1 MTENPTAPKTI
12 SRRNIT
18 RGLAWSAPAVVA
30 VAAAPFAAASP
41 TPCSPA
47 TISQLWQE
55 WVSNNEEGLTYEPS
69 TTQAGTGT
77 WTVTRTIPEH
87 GLTRFVTLDFTDER
101 WLELILEGEPGE
113 SVTATGEGPAP
124 ASLSEVTILWESG
137 SGVGYNTETDENNE
151 CAMAKYVYDRPTPCS
166 PATISQLWQEW
177 VSNNEEG
184 LTYEPSTTQAG
195 TGTWT
200 VTRTIPEDGLTR
212 FVTLIFTDGGRL
224 ELTLEGEPGESVT
237 TTGEGPAPESLSE
250 VTILWESGSGVG
262 YNTGID
268 ENNECVIA
276 KYVSAP
282 S

>member
-69 TTQAGTGT
+69 TTQAGIGT
-77 WTVTRTIPEH
+77 WTVTIPEH

-113 SVTATGEGPAP
+113 SFTATGEGPAP
-124 ASLSEVTILWESG
+124 ASLSEVTIEWESG
-137 SGVGYNTETDENNE
+137 GGVGYNTETDENNE
-151 CAMAKYVYDRPTPCS
+151 CVIAKYVYDRPTPCS

-250 VTILWESGSGVG
+250 VTILWESGSVG

>member
-41 TPCSPA
+41 TGCSPA

-101 WLELILEGEPGE
+101 RLELILKGKPGE

-137 SGVGYNTETDENNE
+137 SGVWESGSGVGYNTETDDNNE
-151 CAMAKYVYDRPTPCS
+151 CAMAKYVY
-166 PATISQLWQEW
+166 
-177 VSNNEEG
+177 
-184 LTYEPSTTQAG
+184 EP
-195 TGTWT
+195 
-200 VTRTIPEDGLTR
+200 PL
-212 FVTLIFTDGGRL
+212 
-224 ELTLEGEPGESVT
+224 
-237 TTGEGPAPESLSE
+237 
-250 VTILWESGSGVG
+250 
-262 YNTGID
+262 
-268 ENNECVIA
+268 
-276 KYVSAP
+276 P

>member
-69 TTQAGTGT
+69 TTQAGIGT
-77 WTVTRTIPEH
+77 WTVTIPEH

-113 SVTATGEGPAP
+113 SFTATGEGPAP
-124 ASLSEVTILWESG
+124 ASLSEVTIEWESG
-137 SGVGYNTETDENNE
+137 GGVGYNTETDENNE
-151 CAMAKYVYDRPTPCS
+151 CVIAKYVYDRPTPCS

>member
-18 RGLAWSAPAVVA
+18 RGLAWSAPAVAA
-30 VAAAPFAAASP
+30 VAAAPLAAASP
-41 TPCSPA
+41 TGCSPA

-87 GLTRFVTLDFTDER
+87 G
-101 WLELILEGEPGE
+101 
-113 SVTATGEGPAP
+113 
-124 ASLSEVTILWESG
+124 
-137 SGVGYNTETDENNE
+137 
-151 CAMAKYVYDRPTPCS
+151 
-166 PATISQLWQEW
+166 Q
-177 VSNNEEG
+177 
-184 LTYEPSTTQAG
+184 
-195 TGTWT
+195 
-200 VTRTIPEDGLTR
+200 IP
-212 FVTLIFTDGGRL
+212 VITLIFTDGGRL

-262 YNTGID
+262 YNTETD

-276 KYVSAP
+276 KYVMDLT
-282 S
+282 

>member
-55 WVSNNEEGLTYEPS
+55 WVYNNEEGLTYEPS
-69 TTQAGTGT
+69 TTQAGIGT
-77 WTVTRTIPEH
+77 WTVTIPEH

-113 SVTATGEGPAP
+113 SFTATGEGPAP
-124 ASLSEVTILWESG
+124 ASLSEVTIEWESG
-137 SGVGYNTETDENNE
+137 GGVGYNTETDENNE
-151 CAMAKYVYDRPTPCS
+151 CVITKYVYDRPTPCS

-177 VSNNEEG
+177 VYNNEEG

-200 VTRTIPEDGLTR
+200 VTRTIPEDVLTR
-212 FVTLIFTDGGRL
+212 FVTLIFTGGGRL

>member
-137 SGVGYNTETDENNE
+137 SGVGYNT
-151 CAMAKYVYDRPTPCS
+151 
-166 PATISQLWQEW
+166 
-177 VSNNEEG
+177 
-184 LTYEPSTTQAG
+184 
-195 TGTWT
+195 
-200 VTRTIPEDGLTR
+200 
-212 FVTLIFTDGGRL
+212 
-224 ELTLEGEPGESVT
+224 
-237 TTGEGPAPESLSE
+237 
-250 VTILWESGSGVG
+250 
-262 YNTGID
+262 GID

-276 KYVSAP
+276 KYVYDPPVP